1 MKSKIIT
8 KALLIAALVLTS
20 SVANA
25 AITRYENSNS
35 NDYVYGSFEI
45 DDATNIL
52 QNVNLKLNF
61 SEFQGLN
68 NIDVVFD
75 NLGGPED
82 AVASGSGSYSDSISS
97 DPYYTFTGSVA
108 IIKAIPGLVELYLFG
123 LWETFPSQMYSNFI
137 YFIEPKDG
145 VGILTY
151 FAPQAVSSVPE
162 PDALGMFLIALVLI
176 GFFQRRKASFFKS
189 IFLLTR

>member
-8 KALLIAALVLTS
+8 KILLIAALVLTS

-151 FAPQAVSSVPE
+151 FTPQAVSSVPE
-162 PDALGMFLIALVLI
+162 PDTFGMIALALGLI
-176 GFFQRRKASFFKS
+176 GFLQRRK
-189 IFLLTR
+189 TRVTVS